1 MKSFLKL
8 LAFDAALWTT
18 IIAGLYFHLP
28 YFYNL
33 ALFIVPTMGILAMLA
48 GLYFSAMVKKPE
60 SEWPEQSLKTIERLR
75 ARPKYFFK
83 YSAISTALEILLIA
97 ATGHFIVATIYLI
110 GTFVFLNGRQLV
122 LGAKLEQAE
131 GV

>member
-8 LAFDAALWTT
+8 LAFDVALWAT
-18 IIAGLYFHLP
+18 IIAGLYLHLS

-33 ALFIVPTMGILAMLA
+33 ALFVIPTMGILAMLG
-48 GLYFSAMVKKPE
+48 GLYFLTMAKKPE
-60 SEWPEQSLKTIERLR
+60 SEWPEQSLKTIEKLR
-75 ARPKYFFK
+75 ARPKYFFR

-110 GTFVFLNGRQLV
+110 GTFMFLNGRQLV
-122 LGAKLEQAE
+122 LGAKLEPAE